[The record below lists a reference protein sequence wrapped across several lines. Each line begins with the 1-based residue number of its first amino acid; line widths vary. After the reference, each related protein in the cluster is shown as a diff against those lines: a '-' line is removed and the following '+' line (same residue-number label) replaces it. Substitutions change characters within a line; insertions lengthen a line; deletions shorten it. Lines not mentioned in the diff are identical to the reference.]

1 MNLEARIC
9 SFRWHV
15 IRVDGN
21 DVEALDRAFEEAK
34 TVKGMPTCII
44 ADTVKGFGGGSI
56 MENKAEWH
64 HKVPSKEE
72 FEIIA
77 SELER
82 RKAEV
87 LYE

>member
-1 MNLEARIC
+1 
-9 SFRWHV
+9 
-15 IRVDGN
+15 
-21 DVEALDRAFEEAK
+21 
-34 TVKGMPTCII
+34 
-44 ADTVKGFGGGSI
+44 